1 MYSLKSIWV
10 GCVLC
15 VRLFCWENRQTD
27 SANCRPF
34 RLSPVFVILKRL
46 TSFFITCAIL
56 RYTECRK
63 HSLYR
68 FRGTSMPS
76 RPPPL
81 PEAVYMGFSA
91 DDRGRTGTG
100 ISSHGILS
108 PRVFASS
115 ATSAYLST
123 TYGIIPYFLTLVK
136 TFVMKKIKEQVC
148 FITDLLD
155 LSFYLASV
163 VGSGVS
169 FG

>member
-1 MYSLKSIWV
+1 MWASRCYKVASVTCVSLWDKVAKPSRAIQMHSLKSIWV

-34 RLSPVFVILKRL
+34 RLSPVFVILKCL
-46 TSFFITCAIL
+46 ASFFITCAIL

-76 RPPPL
+76 RLPPL
-81 PEAVYMGFSA
+81 PEAVYMGFGA

-108 PRVFASS
+108 PLCFGGLKNERYFIKKGSNR
-115 ATSAYLST
+115 LS
-123 TYGIIPYFLTLVK
+123 YPRN
-136 TFVMKKIKEQVC
+136 
-148 FITDLLD
+148 
-155 LSFYLASV
+155 
-163 VGSGVS
+163 
-169 FG
+169 